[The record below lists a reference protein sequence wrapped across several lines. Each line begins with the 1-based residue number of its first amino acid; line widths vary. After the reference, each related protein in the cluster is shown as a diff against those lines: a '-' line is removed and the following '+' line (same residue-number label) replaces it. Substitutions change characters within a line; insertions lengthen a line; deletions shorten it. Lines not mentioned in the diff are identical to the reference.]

1 MQGLHER
8 TKGIVIM
15 QQDLHQDS
23 QERQQL
29 KRLLL
34 SGGDDV
40 IESPQILTFG
50 GLYVNTATHEVTRAG
65 RQIELTAT
73 EYQLLELF
81 MRHPRQI
88 LDRQTI
94 LHQVW
99 GYDFLG
105 ETNII
110 EVYVR
115 YLREKI
121 EDVPGSPRMILT
133 VRGRGYVLKG

>member
-1 MQGLHER
+1 
-8 TKGIVIM
+8 M
-15 QQDLHQDS
+15 QQDLQQDS
-23 QERQQL
+23 QERL
-29 KRLLL
+29 GIGRLHARDEDTINELA
-34 SGGDDV
+34 
-40 IESPQILTFG
+40 QFLTFG
-50 GLYVNTATHEVTRAG
+50 DLYVDTATHKVTRG
-65 RQIELTAT
+65 QRKIELTAT

-94 LHQVW
+94 LNRVW

-121 EDVPGSPRMILT
+121 EDVPGSPRLILT

>member
-1 MQGLHER
+1 
-8 TKGIVIM
+8 M
-15 QQDLHQDS
+15 QQDMQQDS
-23 QERQQL
+23 HERPQL
-29 KRLLL
+29 KLVFVEN
-34 SGGDDV
+34 GDNVVDLPSV
-40 IESPQILTFG
+40 LAFG
-50 GLYVNTATHEVTRAG
+50 DLHMNTTKREVTRAG
-65 RQIELTAT
+65 RQIELTTT
-73 EYQLLELF
+73 EYNLLELF

-94 LHQVW
+94 LNRVW

-121 EDVPGSPRMILT
+121 EDSPSSPRLILT
-133 VRGRGYVLKG
+133 VRGMGYVLKG

>member
-1 MQGLHER
+1 
-8 TKGIVIM
+8 
-15 QQDLHQDS
+15 DLHQDS
-23 QERQQL
+23 QESHQL
-29 KRLLL
+29 KRLLSKNTDNVTEL
-34 SGGDDV
+34 AQV
-40 IESPQILTFG
+40 LTFG
-50 GLYVNTATHEVTRAG
+50 DLYVNTATREVTRAG

-94 LHQVW
+94 LNRVW

-121 EDVPGSPRMILT
+121 EDVPGSPRLLLT
-133 VRGRGYVLKG
+133 VRGMGYVLKG

>member
-1 MQGLHER
+1 MR

-15 QQDLHQDS
+15 QQDLQQDS
-23 QERQQL
+23 QESQQL
-29 KRLLL
+29 KHLILRSEENTNNL
-34 SGGDDV
+34 
-40 IESPQILTFG
+40 PQILIFG
-50 GLYVNTATHEVTRAG
+50 DLHVNTVTHEVKRAG
-65 RQIELTAT
+65 RQIELTTT

-99 GYDFLG
+99 SYDFQG

-110 EVYVR
+110 E
-115 YLREKI
+115 
-121 EDVPGSPRMILT
+121 
-133 VRGRGYVLKG
+133 

>member
-1 MQGLHER
+1 
-8 TKGIVIM
+8 M
-15 QQDLHQDS
+15 QQGIQQDIQEKQQLRSNLTSEDDNVETPRILKFGDLHMDT
-23 QERQQL
+23 EIR
-29 KRLLL
+29 
-34 SGGDDV
+34 
-40 IESPQILTFG
+40 
-50 GLYVNTATHEVTRAG
+50 EVTRAG

-73 EYQLLELF
+73 EYNLLQLF
-81 MRHPRQI
+81 MSHPHQI

-94 LHQVW
+94 LHRVW

-110 EVYVR
+110 EVYIR

>member
-1 MQGLHER
+1 
-8 TKGIVIM
+8 M
-15 QQDLHQDS
+15 QQDIQQDC
-23 QERQQL
+23 QERPQF
-29 KRLLL
+29 KF
-34 SGGDDV
+34 SFVGDEDRSV
-40 IESPQILTFG
+40 QSSQVLTFG
-50 GLYVNTATHEVTRAG
+50 DLIVNTVTHEVTRAG
-65 RQIELTAT
+65 RHIELTAT
-73 EYQLLELF
+73 EYMLLELF

-94 LHQVW
+94 LHRVW

-121 EDVPGSPRMILT
+121 EDVPGSPRLILT
-133 VRGRGYVLKG
+133 VRGMGYVLRA

>member
-1 MQGLHER
+1 
-8 TKGIVIM
+8 M
-15 QQDLHQDS
+15 QQDLQQDS

-29 KRLLL
+29 KRLILKQE
-34 SGGDDV
+34 DT
-40 IESPQILTFG
+40 ITESPQILAFG
-50 GLYVNTATHEVTRAG
+50 DLYVNTATHKVTRAG

-121 EDVPGSPRMILT
+121 EDVPSSPRLILT

>member
-1 MQGLHER
+1 
-8 TKGIVIM
+8 M
-15 QQDLHQDS
+15 QQDMQQDC
-23 QERQQL
+23 QERAQF
-29 KRLLL
+29 KL
-34 SGGDDV
+34 SFGDEDGSV
-40 IESPQILTFG
+40 EAAQMLAFG
-50 GLYVNTATHEVTRAG
+50 DLSVDTVTHEVTRAG
-65 RQIELTAT
+65 RHIELTST
-73 EYQLLELF
+73 EYMLLELF

-94 LHQVW
+94 LNRVW

-121 EDVPGSPRMILT
+121 EDVPGSPRLILT
-133 VRGRGYVLKG
+133 VRGMGYVLRG

>member
-1 MQGLHER
+1 
-8 TKGIVIM
+8 M
-15 QQDLHQDS
+15 QQDLQQDS
-23 QERQQL
+23 QKRQPL
-29 KRLLL
+29 RRLV
-34 SGGDDV
+34 SQHEDKPTEFAQV
-40 IESPQILTFG
+40 LTFG
-50 GLYVNTATHEVTRAG
+50 DLHMDTATRQVTRAG
-65 RQIELTAT
+65 RLIELTAT

-94 LHQVW
+94 LNRVW

-121 EDVPGSPRMILT
+121 EDVPGSPRLILT
-133 VRGRGYVLKG
+133 VRGMGYVLRG